1 MTYKINNIIKEVKGI
16 KLHDDFEIIGFC
28 SGDLFVNSERI
39 SSNVDTTTGSL
50 RTFNSFLL
58 FDIRDSKNIYDLKN
72 KILYLLD
79 GFGAYQASLESYEI
93 ICTYDTSYSN
103 NKFSW
108 KTGLY
113 NLKDQKITKDYVFLN
128 DVSIAYYLDRKSVIV
143 HKTAKLLGRLSLLT
157 GEYEWELDFSG
168 RTYFDIHKEA
178 QNVEISKIIG
188 VWEQQLLITT
198 NTYELISIDTAS
210 GKINWETNNLQSK
223 IIKQPP
229 YNQLFS
235 NPYLENGKI
244 YELVG
249 NVYYSI
255 DLLTQAI
262 EILWRDERKEGFLSV
277 AHPTYTDDYIYFT
290 GSYGNHL
297 ISNLV
302 GVFNRSNYKLE
313 WAEELEIEDTPEGYA
328 TLNQAPQVSDNK
340 LYVLDC
346 MGLLR
351 IFEREN

>member
-1 MTYKINNIIKEVKGI
+1 MYYLQRTKNNIQNFKVIG
-16 KLHDDFEIIGFC
+16 DDLLYKVNGNDYYLFQNDTLIDENNYGYFEFGKYLCLNHKDSTDLIDKFSKSLNTIPVTFIGRDFYGDNFVVSKNSIREGVGLYSSNYIICQLFPFRELYELRHRYLG
-28 SGDLFVNSERI
+28 SGYRFENQYIQVHSER
-39 SSNVDTTTGSL
+39 
-50 RTFNSFLL
+50 
-58 FDIRDSKNIYDLKN
+58 
-72 KILYLLD
+72 
-79 GFGAYQASLESYEI
+79 
-93 ICTYDTSYSN
+93 
-103 NKFSW
+103 
-108 KTGLY
+108 
-113 NLKDQKITKDYVFLN
+113 
-128 DVSIAYYLDRKSVIV
+128 
-143 HKTAKLLGRLSLLT
+143 KLLKSLSLLT
-157 GEYEWELDFSG
+157 GEYEWEVDFSG

-351 IFEREN
+351 IFEKEN